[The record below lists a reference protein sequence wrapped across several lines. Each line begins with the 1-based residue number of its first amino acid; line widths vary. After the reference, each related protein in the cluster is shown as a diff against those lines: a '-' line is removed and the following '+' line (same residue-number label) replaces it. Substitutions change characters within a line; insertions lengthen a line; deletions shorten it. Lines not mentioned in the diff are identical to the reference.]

1 MAEDIWTDNLVTILG
16 KIKDLR
22 RRGWIKRDVCSPES
36 DADHM
41 YSVAVEVLLMAPPDL
56 DRCHCLELALTHD
69 LPEVYSS
76 DFTPGEIPAEE
87 KHALEQAA
95 AQRLAVE
102 LNFPKLAEWFNEYEE
117 QSSPEARFVRC
128 LDKMDNIVTA
138 AYYEREGR
146 TDWPVVSEFSARAL
160 DNLAQIGGNGR
171 DACIQVVRQI
181 VKTSEKRK
189 KHE

>member
-128 LDKMDNIVTA
+128 LDKMDNIVTPHIMSGKGAPIGRLCLSFPPGRWTTSPKSA
-138 AYYEREGR
+138 ATAGMPASKLS
-146 TDWPVVSEFSARAL
+146 D
-160 DNLAQIGGNGR
+160 
-171 DACIQVVRQI
+171 
-181 VKTSEKRK
+181 K
-189 KHE
+189 